1 MTNEDDIFALLDA
14 DAEEAEKAVPKT
26 PNDEFIYWYTELK
39 KPMSKFD
46 VDATYIRSMLTF
58 YDFLTVDGSFN
69 ISKNVTIYG
78 APKIKTLD
86 RKGYARELIK
96 FCIVCVHA
104 HNWQTMWGKN
114 GNKPIDIEVCLDRIM
129 LTNLANTISYQ
140 STNKLRAP

>member
-58 YDFLTVDGSFN
+58 YD
-69 ISKNVTIYG
+69 
-78 APKIKTLD
+78 
-86 RKGYARELIK
+86 
-96 FCIVCVHA
+96 IVCVHA